1 MPTVLITGASTGIGR
16 EFAYLCA
23 QDGYDLVLNAR
34 SQPPLAALAADI
46 HQKTGRTVHVFA
58 RDLADPEAAR
68 ILYNDVVCTGI
79 KVDVLINNAAFGAQ
93 GLFWEL
99 KEAEQMQMVQLN
111 IGALTHLC
119 HLFLPDFVEGRRGA
133 ILNVASTAAFL
144 PGPLMSVYFATK
156 AYVVSFSQA
165 LHNEARDYGVKVTC
179 LCPGATK
186 TEFDK
191 RAKMNPKMFENG
203 AAMDARTVAK
213 IGWDGLKAGKP
224 LVIAG
229 RLNALMAFL
238 MRFSPMQFNA
248 SMARRSFQG
257 KR

>member
-34 SQPPLAALAADI
+34 FQPPLAVLAADI
-46 HQKTGRTVHVFA
+46 QQKTGRKVHVFA
-58 RDLADPEAAR
+58 RDLSAPDAPLT
-68 ILYNDVVCTGI
+68 LYNDVVCTGI
-79 KVDVLINNAAFGAQ
+79 KVDVLINNAAFGAV

-99 KEAEQMQMVQLN
+99 KETEQMEMVQVN
-111 IGALTHLC
+111 VSALTHLC
-119 HLFLPDFVEGRRGA
+119 RLFLPDFVERGSGG
-133 ILNVASTAAFL
+133 ILNVASTAAFQ

-156 AYVVSFSQA
+156 AYVVSFSHA

-186 TEFDK
+186 TEFGK
-191 RAKMNPKMFENG
+191 RAGIDPKIAEG
-203 AAMDARTVAK
+203 VAMDARTVAK

-229 RLNALMAFL
+229 KLNALMAFL
-238 MRFSPMQFNA
+238 TRFSPTQFNA
-248 SMARRSFQG
+248 SMARRFQG
-257 KR
+257 KT

>member
-1 MPTVLITGASTGIGR
+1 MPTALITGASTGIGR

-34 SQPPLAALAADI
+34 SKPPLAALAADI
-46 HQKTGRTVHVFA
+46 QQKTGRTVHVFA
-58 RDLADPEAAR
+58 RDLSDPDAAR
-68 ILYNDVVCTGI
+68 VLYNDVVCTGI
-79 KVDVLINNAAFGAQ
+79 KVDVLINNAAFGAV

-99 KEAEQMQMVQLN
+99 QEAEQMQMVQLN
-111 IGALTHLC
+111 VGALTHLS
-119 HLFLPDFVEGRRGA
+119 HLFLPDFIERRSGA
-133 ILNVASTAAFL
+133 ILNIASTAAFQ

-156 AYVVSFSQA
+156 AYVVSFSEA

-191 RAKMNPKMFENG
+191 RAKMNPKIFENG

-213 IGWDGLKAGKP
+213 IGWNGLKANKP

-238 MRFSPMQFNA
+238 TRFSPMQFNA
-248 SMARRSFQG
+248 SMARRFQG
-257 KR
+257 RR

>member
-1 MPTVLITGASTGIGR
+1 MPTALITGASTGIGR

-23 QDGYDLVLNAR
+23 QDGYDLVLTAR
-34 SQPPLAALAADI
+34 SQQPLAALGADI
-46 HQKTGRTVHVFA
+46 QQKTGRTVHVFA
-58 RDLADPEAAR
+58 RDLSDPEAAR

-79 KVDVLINNAAFGAQ
+79 QVDVLINNAAFGAI

-99 KEAEQMQMVQLN
+99 KETEQMQMVQLN
-111 IGALTHLC
+111 VGALTHLSR
-119 HLFLPDFVEGRRGA
+119 LFLPDLIERRNGA
-133 ILNVASTAAFL
+133 ILNVASTAAFQ

-165 LHNEARDYGVKVTC
+165 LYNEARDYGVMVTC

-186 TEFDK
+186 TEFGK
-191 RAKMNPKMFENG
+191 RARINPKNLESNV
-203 AAMDARTVAK
+203 AMDARTVAK
-213 IGWDGLKAGKP
+213 IGWQGLKAGKP

-238 MRFSPMQFNA
+238 TRFSPMQFNA
-248 SMARRSFQG
+248 SMARRVQG
-257 KR
+257 KTV